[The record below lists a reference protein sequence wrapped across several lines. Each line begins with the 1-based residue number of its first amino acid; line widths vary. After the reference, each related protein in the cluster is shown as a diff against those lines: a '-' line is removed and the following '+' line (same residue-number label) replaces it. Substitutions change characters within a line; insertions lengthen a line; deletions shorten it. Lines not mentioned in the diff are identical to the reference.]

1 MKRIVISSKG
11 YFLNPS
17 IANNLISYL
26 AKNSE
31 THTILVGSNDIEKI
45 SDANL
50 EEIKEEIILIEKN
63 YIKDNKFVLNS
74 KEKMKIKENAIVI
87 IDMSGLYGEK
97 LSELLYLIKREILI
111 LDREILA
118 LGIICDELE
127 IPIVLSIVLNV
138 FRVNPIYLDSG
149 NIKKYIRNAKW
160 MSLRFKYFSQNR
172 LFFLLKKIKNKIKK

>member
-31 THTILVGSNDIEKI
+31 THTILVGSNDIEKV
-45 SDANL
+45 SDVNL
-50 EEIKEEIILIEKN
+50 DETKEDVVLIEKK
-63 YIKDNKFVLNS
+63 YIKDNKFVLSS
-74 KEKMKIKENAIVI
+74 KEKMKIKENSIVI
-87 IDMSGLYGEK
+87 IDLSGLYGEK
-97 LSELLYLIKREILI
+97 LSEILYLIKREILI
-111 LDREILA
+111 LDIEILA
-118 LGIICDELE
+118 LGMICDELE
-127 IPIVLSIVLNV
+127 MPILLNMVLNV

-160 MSLRFKYFSQNR
+160 MSLKFKYFSQNR